1 MRKRP
6 QDQRSPLRK
15 RSRPTRPATEQTP
28 EIPAGACSTPT
39 LPATEQ
45 TPKIP
50 TSAEATMHD
59 FRNASILRCSDSAV
73 EPDAATEHIAPTCLS
88 IDVIDAS
95 QHDSDTGVPI
105 VTDLQ
110 FWKNDRAWAGNC
122 RFLTQHRALLIEG
135 VDAYDVAGTLGSR
148 PDFKLNLSDIGLIVI
163 GGFHPHYLM
172 SACVQTICQQLPF
185 AEIMML
191 YASRDNPPD
200 FQDKH
205 LFHMQAWT
213 ADADHGY
220 VVRAGRQGI
229 GGPSRCHSSESKKRK
244 VISDPGLVKVSVFT
258 RSPANVRMMGT
269 QISPS
274 GTVQLHLNAGRHVL
288 FCGEGNASLACSCLR
303 TPPSAAVQLFPT
315 PNRFLED
322 STIETYAT
330 LLQRSDAEGTSL
342 EDAAYEWMQGWPTTM
357 PLQDTHRFCGCLMS
371 DTHI

>member
-1 MRKRP
+1 M
-6 QDQRSPLRK
+6 
-15 RSRPTRPATEQTP
+15 
-28 EIPAGACSTPT
+28 
-39 LPATEQ
+39 
-45 TPKIP
+45 
-50 TSAEATMHD
+50 
-59 FRNASILRCSDSAV
+59 
-73 EPDAATEHIAPTCLS
+73 
-88 IDVIDAS
+88 
-95 QHDSDTGVPI
+95 PI

-191 YASRDNPPD
+191 YASRDTPPD

-330 LLQRSDAEGTSL
+330 LLQRSDAEGTSR
-342 EDAAYEWMQGWPTTM
+342 EDAAYQWMKAWPTTM